1 MMDKKKKATFTF
13 AFTGKNAATISERF
27 AATFWDGGIDQ
38 HLECDFLEQYNLD
51 CDDLLWGSY
60 YHCIVNTNR
69 AIVDDD
75 KAPAKEETVVNEQE
89 KDSFLFTFSGKKSK
103 EIAERFAAYFWDGGF
118 EEYLEQMFL
127 AEHGLSS
134 DDITYDS
141 MYHCTIDTN
150 GAQEN
155 YIQTSLKN

>member
-1 MMDKKKKATFTF
+1 MESIHQTKLKRLKKATFTF
-13 AFTGKNAATISERF
+13 AFTGKYAATVVERF
-27 AATFWDGGIDQ
+27 AT
-38 HLECDFLEQYNLD
+38 
-51 CDDLLWGSY
+51 
-60 YHCIVNTNR
+60 
-69 AIVDDD
+69 
-75 KAPAKEETVVNEQE
+75 
-89 KDSFLFTFSGKKSK
+89 
-103 EIAERFAAYFWDGGF
+103 YFWDGGF
-118 EEYLEQMFL
+118 EEYFEQIFL